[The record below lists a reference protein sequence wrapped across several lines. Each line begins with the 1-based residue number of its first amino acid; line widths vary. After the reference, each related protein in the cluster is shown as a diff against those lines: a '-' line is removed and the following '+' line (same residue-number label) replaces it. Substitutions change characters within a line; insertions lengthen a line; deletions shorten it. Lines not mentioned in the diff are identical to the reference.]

1 VQKHA
6 PPRLCANCTY
16 RRTLA
21 LMRNK
26 TALNKIHENICPFYS
41 ANQTNANAMRKI
53 LIYFSLVLFIYS
65 CGNDDI
71 SSPEK
76 KELKSEKEV
85 LKEII
90 SPDFLT
96 RVDNKLIISS
106 SQSDSMLYV
115 YSLPDLKYLNRT
127 GKKGR
132 GPGEIPFFPMFCE
145 SMNRTLYVWGYGP
158 KTIGK
163 FDVNQNGELNLNDT
177 IKLPMYEMFNYMH
190 IFNDSLFIYYLP
202 DNLEII
208 KYDLKS
214 KKQLDN
220 IRMKKDDHNE
230 SYFYSNRGTIAA
242 NDSFVVFA
250 YLFKKQIKIY
260 RLTDFKLHKEVIGNY
275 KHKNPIIG
283 DFDTPSYYTQIVAGE
298 NFFYAFCKYNK
309 SMEVYDYNGSFVNEF
324 TFDITPSLFAV
335 DEYNKTIYGFA
346 NDNKFESYL
355 LRFRF

>member
-1 VQKHA
+1 
-6 PPRLCANCTY
+6 
-16 RRTLA
+16 
-21 LMRNK
+21 
-26 TALNKIHENICPFYS
+26 
-41 ANQTNANAMRKI
+41 MRKI
-53 LIYFSLVLFIYS
+53 LIFCSLLLFINA
-65 CGNDDI
+65 CRNDDI

-76 KELKSEKEV
+76 KELKSEKKLLE
-85 LKEII
+85 EII

-96 RVDNKLIISS
+96 RIDNKLIISS
-106 SQSDSMLYV
+106 SQSDYMLYV
-115 YSLPDLKYLNRT
+115 YSLPDLNYLHRT

-132 GPGEIPFFPMFCE
+132 GPEEIPLFPMFCE
-145 SMNRTLYVWGYGP
+145 SLNQTLYVWGYGP
-158 KTIGK
+158 KTIRK
-163 FDVNQNGELNLNDT
+163 FDVNQNGELKLNDT
-177 IKLPMYEMFNYMH
+177 IKLPMYEEFNYMH

-202 DNLEII
+202 DNLKIV

-214 KKQLDN
+214 KKHLDN

-250 YLFKKQIKIY
+250 YLFKKQINIY
-260 RLTDFKLHKEVIGNY
+260 RLNDFKLHKEIIGNY
-275 KHKNPIIG
+275 KHKDPIVG
-283 DFDTPSYYTQIVAGE
+283 DLDTPVYYTKIVAGE
-298 NFFYAFCKYNK
+298 NFFYALCKNKK

-346 NDNKFESYL
+346 NDNKYEPYL

>member
-1 VQKHA
+1 
-6 PPRLCANCTY
+6 
-16 RRTLA
+16 
-21 LMRNK
+21 
-26 TALNKIHENICPFYS
+26 
-41 ANQTNANAMRKI
+41 MRKI
-53 LIYFSLVLFIYS
+53 LIFCSLLLFINS
-65 CGNDDI
+65 CRNNDI
-71 SSPEK
+71 SSPAK
-76 KELKSEKEV
+76 KELKSEKKLLE
-85 LKEII
+85 EII

-96 RVDNKLIISS
+96 RIDNKLIIAS
-106 SQSDSMLYV
+106 SQSDYMLYV
-115 YSLPDLKYLNRT
+115 YSLPDLNYLYRT

-132 GPGEIPFFPMFCE
+132 GPEEIPLFPMFCE
-145 SMNRTLYVWGYGP
+145 SLNQSLYVWGYGP

-202 DNLEII
+202 DNLEIV

-250 YLFKKQIKIY
+250 YLFKKQINIY
-260 RLTDFKLHKEVIGNY
+260 RLTDFKLHKEVIRNY

-346 NDNKFESYL
+346 NDNKYEPYL
-355 LRFRF
+355 LRIRF